1 MLPPSSCT
9 KIAEISWNFYASTR
23 PLGRSSNTSASRWYY
38 HKFSIWVTCTL
49 CWEFVQLD
57 GNSVYK
63 GGRGDSLSEM
73 GSRNRCPFPVLLS
86 RVLLI
91 RALSP
96 PPPPP
101 FPCPCPRPNRLP
113 IHFSQRICW
122 LSPAT
127 KSITS
132 LDRKLAFSIRV
143 TMYWNRC
150 NELHRL
156 ETTPHELGT
165 LWYIVMTFVWEDEF
179 SKAFNVPVYNWF

>member
-96 PPPPP
+96 PSPTPLPLPLPPPQSP
-101 FPCPCPRPNRLP
+101 PDTFLSAYLLTFSSNK
-113 IHFSQRICW
+113 IHHVTWQEASLFNQGHNVLEPMQRI
-122 LSPAT
+122 
-127 KSITS
+127 TS
-132 LDRKLAFSIRV
+132 AGNDPTWTWHFMIYSYDICMGGWVLQSLQCSCV
-143 TMYWNRC
+143 
-150 NELHRL
+150 
-156 ETTPHELGT
+156 
-165 LWYIVMTFVWEDEF
+165 
-179 SKAFNVPVYNWF
+179 